1 MTTKITATLNEV
13 QLAEIIKSVTAAE
26 RITKEGLSKL
36 SRELLARCYETGDIT
51 LINDLMGAC
60 PDTGKFR
67 LTPINWR
74 IAAQYFN
81 HFVAFTSNYE
91 SDVQKFAV
99 KGEGNRVALVF
110 NKKSKQKYT
119 VKLPLVEAWLA
130 DEANDLWSWSD
141 GAVMEVKAP
150 DYLKNIANDINKAM
164 DEEKGNLDSM
174 TILAGIVDN
183 TELDLATIKAFIER
197 PIADDAE

>member
-1 MTTKITATLNEV
+1 MTTQITATLNEV

-36 SRELLARCYETGDIT
+36 SRELLAHVYVHGDIT
-51 LINDLMGAC
+51 LINDLMGVC
-60 PDTGKFR
+60 PETGKFR

-91 SDVQKFAV
+91 SEIQKFAT
-99 KGEGNRVALVF
+99 KGEGNRVPLVF

-119 VKLPLVEAWLA
+119 AKLPLVEAWLA
-130 DEANDLWSWSD
+130 DEASDLWSWSSEIK
-141 GAVMEVKAP
+141 MEVKAP
-150 DYLKNIANDINKAM
+150 DYLKNVANDINKAL
-164 DEEKGNLDSM
+164 DEEKGNHGIMEVLA
-174 TILAGIVDN
+174 TIIDN
-183 TELDLATIKAFIER
+183 TEIDLAALKAFVDR
-197 PIADDAE
+197 PIADDE